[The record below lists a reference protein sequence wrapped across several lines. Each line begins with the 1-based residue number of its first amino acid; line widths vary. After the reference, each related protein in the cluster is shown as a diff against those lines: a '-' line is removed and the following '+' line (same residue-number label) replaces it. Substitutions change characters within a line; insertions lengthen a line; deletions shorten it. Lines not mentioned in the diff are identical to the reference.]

1 MVGETPIPYEEFFA
15 KMGVTEATIEVAG
28 NPFLKDQTQPYITV
42 DPTTK
47 EIMVIPEI
55 ELNVFFTTLG
65 IKNKDK
71 IIAINDKSY
80 NLDNIYDMIMES
92 MNWKEGEQITIK
104 INRDGKD
111 QLISGKIVL
120 PKEKQDGYQATDDS
134 KKAIR
139 EAWLKG

>member
-1 MVGETPIPYEEFFA
+1 
-15 KMGVTEATIEVAG
+15 
-28 NPFLKDQTQPYITV
+28 V
-42 DPTTK
+42 DPTSK

>member
-1 MVGETPIPYEEFFA
+1 
-15 KMGVTEATIEVAG
+15 
-28 NPFLKDQTQPYITV
+28 
-42 DPTTK
+42 
-47 EIMVIPEI
+47 
-55 ELNVFFTTLG
+55 
-65 IKNKDK
+65 
-71 IIAINDKSY
+71 
-80 NLDNIYDMIMES
+80 
-92 MNWKEGEQITIK
+92 MNWKEGQQITIK